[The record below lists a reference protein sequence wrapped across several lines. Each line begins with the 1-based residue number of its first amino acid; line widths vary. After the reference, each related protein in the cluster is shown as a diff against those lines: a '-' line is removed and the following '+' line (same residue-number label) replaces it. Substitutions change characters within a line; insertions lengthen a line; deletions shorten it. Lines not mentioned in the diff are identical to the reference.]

1 MRGFKNSISNKLQ
14 GVFLTIILLGGL
26 AIALVERRLLISLIL
41 IVAIMILSFTN
52 MIWLRQLD
60 QNVHWK
66 IGQNRNLKE

>member
-14 GVFLTIILLGGL
+14 GVFLTSILLGGL

-60 QNVHWK
+60 QNVHWE
-66 IGQNRNLKE
+66 NRSK

>member
-41 IVAIMILSFTN
+41 IVAIMILSFTH

-60 QNVHWK
+60 QNVHWE
-66 IGQNRNLKE
+66 NRSK

>member
-52 MIWLRQLD
+52 MIWLG
-60 QNVHWK
+60 K

>member
-60 QNVHWK
+60 QNVNWE
-66 IGQNRNLKE
+66 NRSK

>member
-60 QNVHWK
+60 QNVHWE
-66 IGQNRNLKE
+66 NRSK

>member
-26 AIALVERRLLISLIL
+26 AIALVERRLLISLLL

-60 QNVHWK
+60 QNVHWE
-66 IGQNRNLKE
+66 NRSK

>member
-41 IVAIMILSFTN
+41 IEAIMILSFTN

-60 QNVHWK
+60 QNVNWE
-66 IGQNRNLKE
+66 NRSK

>member
-60 QNVHWK
+60 QTVHWE
-66 IGQNRNLKE
+66 NRSK

>member
-60 QNVHWK
+60 QNVHWE
-66 IGQNRNLKE
+66 NRTK

>member
-1 MRGFKNSISNKLQ
+1 MRDFKNSISNKLQ

-60 QNVHWK
+60 QNVHWE
-66 IGQNRNLKE
+66 NRSK

>member
-14 GVFLTIILLGGL
+14 GIFLTIILLGGL

-60 QNVHWK
+60 QNVHWE
-66 IGQNRNLKE
+66 NRSK

>member
-60 QNVHWK
+60 QNVHWD
-66 IGQNRNLKE
+66 NRSK

>member
-60 QNVHWK
+60 QN
-66 IGQNRNLKE
+66 RNLKE

>member
-60 QNVHWK
+60 QNVHWE
-66 IGQNRNLKE
+66 NRSKE